1 MRRLRVGVIG
11 LGDVADVHLEAY
23 RDLDGIEVVAGTE
36 LRGERLE
43 EITRKWG
50 IKGYRDYEAMLDKE
64 KLDIAC
70 VLTPATSHAKITQDV
85 AKHGVNV
92 LCEKPLAITLNDAAA
107 MIETCRNEGV
117 RLFYGSSYRFLPA
130 VAKAKEL
137 IDHGRLGKVTLLLEV
152 LVGGRGRRQ
161 YRDLGPH
168 HYPTGGPGGG
178 GMGLVDHGIHLMDI
192 FPWLMG
198 SDVESVVGMGNISG
212 SAPEPEFLTMT
223 LENGTMGQ
231 LVYSDATFESDM
243 PQEGMFSW
251 GWSWDVHGELIPGG
265 GWAEHPA
272 SMRIHGEEGAL
283 RIFYYANKLFFFAE
297 DTREQIH
304 VTDLP
309 MPSNFALQMQ
319 SFAHS
324 IQRGEEP
331 EVTGEDGM
339 KALRVLLAA
348 YESWETR
355 RIVSP

>member
-1 MRRLRVGVIG
+1 
-11 LGDVADVHLEAY
+11 
-23 RDLDGIEVVAGTE
+23 
-36 LRGERLE
+36 
-43 EITRKWG
+43 
-50 IKGYRDYEAMLDKE
+50 
-64 KLDIAC
+64 
-70 VLTPATSHAKITQDV
+70 
-85 AKHGVNV
+85 
-92 LCEKPLAITLNDAAA
+92 
-107 MIETCRNEGV
+107 
-117 RLFYGSSYRFLPA
+117 
-130 VAKAKEL
+130 
-137 IDHGRLGKVTLLLEV
+137 
-152 LVGGRGRRQ
+152 
-161 YRDLGPH
+161 
-168 HYPTGGPGGG
+168 
-178 GMGLVDHGIHLMDI
+178 MGLVDHGIHLMDI